1 MAHSNVAM
9 GLFFL
14 SFYML
19 LIKEVT
25 EMRPDKI
32 EASSIELSD
41 NNKFKPLKFGR
52 VQKIKLLSSLCTP
65 SYVHAYSLC
74 IGYMKKWFLDH
85 FPENYFKTIYI
96 EGKHVIDEY
105 KKYNNKELVKRA
117 KPALAIV
124 PSPDLQFDNENLNW
138 KFGDINKYLYRL
150 Y

>member
-1 MAHSNVAM
+1 MTHSSIAM

-25 EMRPDKI
+25 EMRPDKR

-74 IGYMKKWFLDH
+74 IGYMKRQ
-85 FPENYFKTIYI
+85 
-96 EGKHVIDEY
+96 
-105 KKYNNKELVKRA
+105 ELMVQMNFTFSRE
-117 KPALAIV
+117 L
-124 PSPDLQFDNENLNW
+124 F
-138 KFGDINKYLYRL
+138 
-150 Y
+150 

>member
-1 MAHSNVAM
+1 
-9 GLFFL
+9 
-14 SFYML
+14 
-19 LIKEVT
+19 
-25 EMRPDKI
+25 MRPDKI

-41 NNKFKPLKFGR
+41 TNKFKPLKFGR

-105 KKYNNKELVKRA
+105 KKYNNKERT
-117 KPALAIV
+117 
-124 PSPDLQFDNENLNW
+124 E
-138 KFGDINKYLYRL
+138 
-150 Y
+150 